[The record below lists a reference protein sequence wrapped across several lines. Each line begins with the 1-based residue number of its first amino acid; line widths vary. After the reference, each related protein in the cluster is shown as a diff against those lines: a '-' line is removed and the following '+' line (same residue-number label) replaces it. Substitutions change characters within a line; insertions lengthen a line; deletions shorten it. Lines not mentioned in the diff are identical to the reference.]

1 MDGGVGFLFYAPDFV
16 VRVDVAVLKE
26 GMGLYFNFGHIF

>member
-1 MDGGVGFLFYAPDFV
+1 LRIYLPDFV
-16 VRVDVAVLKE
+16 VRVDVGFSKE